1 MKNIITSTVYL
12 TTSIITVQVTA
23 SSGQSAA
30 SRDNNDCNLAVI
42 VVPAVVVLIAIV
54 VVIVVVLVAI
64 RWRRREPKLNTMTP
78 MLNINSC
85 VVENDLYQLV
95 SVICICDRILENQ
108 PSGHI

>member
-12 TTSIITVQVTA
+12 TITVQVTA

-42 VVPAVVVLIAIV
+42 VVSAVVVLIAIV
-54 VVIVVVLVAI
+54 VVIVVVLVVAI